1 MPWWYAVVESRH
13 HEVQNPTSPE
23 KIRRLGELLELAPE
37 SSVLDIASGKGGPA
51 RILADA
57 FGCRITCVENAPEF
71 AAVAR
76 ERATDLIEVVRSRR
90 EGFRDRAGRLR
101 RRLVPWRVLRLR
113 RSRRDAQ
120 PAEACRAVRRRG
132 RAVLARVAAAG
143 GRRAQGRVGG
153 LPSLARDGGPLRVR
167 GRARRLADRLLARRL
182 GPLPRRCT
190 GWRWTTGW
198 PRIRA
203 IPTPRRSGSAGGAIA
218 SRTFAGSATCSAG
231 PSSYA
236 VG

>member
-1 MPWWYAVVESRH
+1 MPWCTRWWSRATTSSRIRRA
-13 HEVQNPTSPE
+13 PRRSAGSASCSSSGPSRASSTSP
-23 KIRRLGELLELAPE
+23 RARDA
-37 SSVLDIASGKGGPA
+37 A

-57 FGCRITCVENAPEF
+57 FGCRVTCVENAPEF

-76 ERATDLIEVVRSRR
+76 EQRLPDLIEVVEADAKDS
-90 EGFRDRAGRLR
+90 EIEPGALR
-101 RRLVPWRVLRLR
+101 RRLVPWRILRLR

-132 RAVLARVAAAG
+132 EPYWRAWPLPGDVESRKG
-143 GRRAQGRVGG
+143 GRISFPCPRRW
-153 LPSLARDGGPLRVR
+153 PLRVR
-167 GRARRLADRLLARRL
+167 GRALVSLIDSSLDDWDRYETLHWLALDD
-182 GPLPRRCT
+182 
-190 GWRWTTGW
+190 WW

-203 IPTPRRSGSAGGAIA
+203 IPTPRSSGSAGGAIA
-218 SRTFAGSATCSAG
+218 SSTFAGSATCSAG